1 MVRQEVGHH
10 IKKILYMSTK
20 RTTTKRVT
28 KSSTLKSK
36 NKRMSRTTATAKRK
50 AVSKKK
56 VVAKKPLVK
65 RKPVAKKVV
74 TKKPLVKKV
83 ATKKVNDFNVGYT
96 NEIYKPML
104 VGRTF
109 ALMTTDG
116 TPLTKVDGITRNR
129 IKQANDENKAI
140 RGYVGKTGKVTYKLV
155 EMDEFKKVANTIEE
169 NACDSVTEAFETHE
183 HLKEFIH
190 TKGTELK
197 PTGLFIE
204 DLKWKYLLRSA
215 VRGKNIMMTG
225 PTGCGKTLA
234 AQSLVRSLKRP
245 DFYFNLGA
253 TQDPRATLIG
263 NTHFNKEAGTFFS
276 ESAFV
281 KAIKTPNAIIL
292 LDEISRSHPEAWNIL
307 MTVLDSGQR
316 YLRLDEAEG
325 SPIVKVASG
334 VTFIATAN
342 IGNEYTSTRIMDR
355 AIMDRFVQI
364 EMDLLDKQS
373 EYELLKFKFP
383 EADDYSLNALAEI
396 ADTTRQLIKSDASKI
411 STIVSTRVNVE
422 AAGLI
427 YDGFTLLEAAE
438 IAILPYFSNDG
449 GLDSERVFMKQL
461 IQKFNKSTE
470 EVDSKLFNDVED
482 GQDADTTIT
491 W

>member
-1 MVRQEVGHH
+1 MVSGIFRIFSIHQR
-10 IKKILYMSTK
+10 IKTNKTMRKTKTTTMTKRRMVKRVSTK
-20 RTTTKRVT
+20 
-28 KSSTLKSK
+28 
-36 NKRMSRTTATAKRK
+36 
-50 AVSKKK
+50 
-56 VVAKKPLVK
+56 KKP
-65 RKPVAKKVV
+65 
-74 TKKPLVKKV
+74 
-83 ATKKVNDFNVGYT
+83 NDFNVGLTEECYQ
-96 NEIYKPML
+96 PLL
-104 VGRTF
+104 VGKTY
-109 ALMTTDG
+109 ALMTTDNK
-116 TPLTKVDGITRNR
+116 PVTKVTGISRNK
-129 IKQANDENKAI
+129 IKQAHAEGKAL
-140 RGYVGKTGKVTYKLV
+140 RAYVGKTGKVTYKLV
-155 EMDEFKKVANTIEE
+155 EMEDFKKIANTIEE
-169 NACDSVTEAFETHE
+169 NACNSVTEAFETHE
-183 HLKEFIH
+183 HLKQFIH
-190 TKGTELK
+190 EKGGALK
-197 PTGLFIE
+197 PDGLFIE
-204 DLKWKYLLRSA
+204 ELKWKYLLRSA

-263 NTHFNKEAGTFFS
+263 NTHFNKESGTFFS

-292 LDEISRSHPEAWNIL
+292 LDEISRAHPEAWNIL
-307 MTVLDSGQR
+307 MTVLDAGQR

-355 AIMDRFVQI
+355 AIMDRFVTI
-364 EMDLLDKQS
+364 EMDLLDKES
-373 EYELLKFKFP
+373 EYKLLKFKFP
-383 EADDYSLNALAEI
+383 EADDYSVTALAEI
-396 ADTTRQLIKSDASKI
+396 AHTTRELIKSDASKI
-411 STIVSTRVNVE
+411 STIISTRVNVE

-427 YDGFTLLEAAE
+427 YDGFSLMEAAE

-461 IQKFNKSTE
+461 VQKFNKSDEAENT
-470 EVDSKLFNDVED
+470 LFNEVE
-482 GQDADTTIT
+482 GEESMEDTTVV

>member
-1 MVRQEVGHH
+1 
-10 IKKILYMSTK
+10 MSKT
-20 RTTTKRVT
+20 TTTKKTVD
-28 KSSTLKSK
+28 TL
-36 NKRMSRTTATAKRK
+36 
-50 AVSKKK
+50 
-56 VVAKKPLVK
+56 
-65 RKPVAKKVV
+65 
-74 TKKPLVKKV
+74 
-83 ATKKVNDFNVGYT
+83 VGFT
-96 NEIYKPML
+96 NECYKSIQ
-104 VGRTF
+104 VGRAF
-109 ALMTTDG
+109 ALMTTTGDVV
-116 TPLTKVDGITRNR
+116 TKVAGISKAKM
-129 IKQANDENKAI
+129 KQAHSEDKAL
-140 RGYVGKTGKVTYKLV
+140 RAYVGKNGNLTYKMV
-155 EMDEFKKVANTIEE
+155 EMDEFKTLAKSINDE
-169 NACDSVTEAFETHE
+169 ACDSVSEAFETHE
-183 HLKEFIH
+183 QLKSFIH
-190 TKGTELK
+190 EKGGELK
-197 PTGLFIE
+197 PDGLFIE
-204 DLKWKYLLRSA
+204 GLKWKYLLRSA

-263 NTHFNKEAGTFFS
+263 NTHFNKENGTFFS

-307 MTVLDSGQR
+307 MTVLDQGQR

-383 EADDYSLNALAEI
+383 EADEYSLNALAEI
-396 ADTTRQLIKSDASKI
+396 ADTTRQLIKTDMSKV

-427 YDGFTLLEAAE
+427 YDGFNLMEAAE
-438 IAILPYFSNDG
+438 ISILPYFSNDG
-449 GLDSERVFMKQL
+449 GLDSERVFVKQL
-461 IQKFNKSTE
+461 IQKYVKTNDE
-470 EVDSKLFNDVED
+470 QLFNEVKDDENTD
-482 GQDADTTIT
+482 EETIV